1 MRAAIVAIFAVA
13 SLALG
18 ATSALAQYPPPAGN
32 IAVVPTTPN
41 PPVGGETPFSIKLLS
56 QAGVNES
63 GTVCSARVASQ
74 PGAGAFVVPESFVTA
89 ADGSASLTLH
99 SGSAAGEVKVEVK
112 CGEHTALATFAVGS
126 KNESAPVPGAAPQ
139 VPPLPP
145 ATGESTSRDGSSM
158 PLAALFTAVGA
169 AGLASVFGARRLRNR
184 A

>member
-1 MRAAIVAIFAVA
+1 MRAAIVAIFAAA

-18 ATSALAQYPPPAGN
+18 ATAALAQYPPPAGN
-32 IAVVPTTPN
+32 IAVVPTDPD
-41 PPVGGETPFSIKLLS
+41 PPVGGETPFTIKLLS

-89 ADGSASLTLH
+89 VDGSANLTLH

-126 KNESAPVPGAAPQ
+126 TNESAPAGAPQ
-139 VPPLPP
+139 LPPLPP
-145 ATGESTSRDGSSM
+145 ATGESTSRDSSSL
-158 PLAALFTAVGA
+158 PLAALFTIVGA
-169 AGLASVFGARRLRNR
+169 AGLASVFGVRRLRAR
-184 A
+184 S